1 MSLDL
6 PNPIARYFAA
16 DKHRDSTSI
25 AACFTPD
32 AVVTDEGKTYAGR
45 EAIRQWMANA
55 STQYQYAV
63 EPHSLEHQAGQ
74 IIVTSRL
81 SGNFPGSPLDLRYRF
96 SINGDEIAALEIF
109 P

>member
-6 PNPIARYFAA
+6 PDPIARYFTA
-16 DKHRDSTSI
+16 DKRSDPASI

-32 AVVTDEGKTYAGR
+32 AVVTDEGNTYAGR

-55 STQYQYAV
+55 STQYQYTV
-63 EPHSLEHQAGQ
+63 EPHSLAHQAGQ
-74 IIVTSRL
+74 IVVTSRL
-81 SGNFPGSPLDLRYRF
+81 VGNFPGSPVDLRYLF
-96 SINGDEIAALEIF
+96 SVEGDVIAALEIV